1 MNILPLFLATCLS
14 LFCVTTCAAQNG
26 KKMMGKSEPTTSV
39 DLSSK
44 ELRAKWLADWLDST
58 KTIFDNVSPEE
69 AEEHSQAMIRV
80 SLERSREAARRM
92 PEAQSAKAAT
102 AVFEYAIT
110 NALPAGSYLSLPADG
125 SPIRAWKTGQFGGKN
140 VLGELP
146 IEAVLNDPRLSP
158 FSSASSAS
166 QQQQN
171 TASTLTQQV
180 ATPASVNQEAIAK
193 YNTWRKSFKG
203 RMYATQMSLNGFVPI
218 YDPATG
224 IEKWVPK
231 NSLGVVHYQ
240 NHSDTRLE
248 VLDRVSLWTL

>member
-14 LFCVTTCAAQNG
+14 MLCVTTCAAQNG
-26 KKMMGKSEPTTSV
+26 KKMMGKSEPATSV

-92 PEAQSAKAAT
+92 PEPQGTKAT
-102 AVFEYAIT
+102 AAVTEYTLT
-110 NALPAGSYLSLPADG
+110 NALPGGSYLCLPADG
-125 SPIRAWKTGQFGGKN
+125 SPVRAWKTGQFGGKN
-140 VLGELP
+140 TMGELP
-146 IEAVLNDPRLSP
+146 VEAVVSDPRL
-158 FSSASSAS
+158 ASFLGGAGAMQLQPIPAS
-166 QQQQN
+166 Q
-171 TASTLTQQV
+171 TQQTS
-180 ATPASVNQEAIAK
+180 TPASVNQEAIAK

-231 NSLGVVHYQ
+231 NSLGVVHY
-240 NHSDTRLE
+240 
-248 VLDRVSLWTL
+248 